1 VTYPPPHSYRFQ
13 RLSEDQYDAIHKALA
28 AGVRHADLA
37 REYGVSVRT
46 IYRVGARA
54 RNPVIRTVVGPWT
67 TRYAIT
73 DVGPVQI
80 EPWRPR

>member
-1 VTYPPPHSYRFQ
+1 VPYPPPQNYRY
-13 RLSEDQYDAIHKALA
+13 RVLSEDQYDAIHKALA
-28 AGVRHADLA
+28 DGVSHKALAD
-37 REYGVSVRT
+37 EYGVSTRT

-54 RNPVIRTVVGPWT
+54 RNPVIRSVVGPWT